1 LSNRHHSKAL
11 WTPER
16 VYELFPRLAERKSN
30 VGYQLSGGE
39 QQMLAIGR
47 ALVTNPRLIILDEAT
62 EGLAPLIREE
72 IWRCLRL
79 LCNEGQTLIVVD
91 KYVNR
96 LIEIASHHL
105 IIERGQVAWKGS
117 SDALREDRQLWTR
130 YLGV

>member
-1 LSNRHHSKAL
+1 L
-11 WTPER
+11 
-16 VYELFPRLAERKSN
+16 
-30 VGYQLSGGE
+30 Q
-39 QQMLAIGR
+39 
-47 ALVTNPRLIILDEAT
+47 
-62 EGLAPLIREE
+62 
-72 IWRCLRL
+72 L
-79 LCNEGQTLIVVD
+79 LCKEGQTLIVVD